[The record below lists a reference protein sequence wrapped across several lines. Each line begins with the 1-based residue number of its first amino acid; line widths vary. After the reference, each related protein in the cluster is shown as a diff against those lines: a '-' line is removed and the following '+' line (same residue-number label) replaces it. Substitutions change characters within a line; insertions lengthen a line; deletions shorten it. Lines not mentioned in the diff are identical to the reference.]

1 MGRVINPEGVGKE
14 RNQLM
19 RALAISLRELMQQ
32 AAPGAKTR
40 DLAAFIVLLLENIA
54 ATIDRTVE
62 PWEKRGYW
70 VKADRFRLDWDW
82 AERAAKQMRAAVL
95 AEEYGEIA
103 LVAVSIG
110 EKLGSVKLPQKHRLG
125 TPWEGAWEKLLEG
138 K

>member
-1 MGRVINPEGVGKE
+1 VGKE

-40 DLAAFIVLLLENIA
+40 DLAAFIVMLLENIA

-82 AERAAKQMRAAVL
+82 AERAARQMRAAVL
-95 AEEYGEIA
+95 AEDYGEIA

-110 EKLGSVKLPQKHRLG
+110 EKLSSVKLPQKHRLG
-125 TPWEGAWEKLLEG
+125 TPWDGAWEKLLEG
-138 K
+138 E